1 MKKVKAADEK
11 MVDEWIPTTCGIC
24 YACCPIRVR
33 VINGIPVKIE
43 GDPRSSLSQ
52 GAVCGK
58 GSGAITVVN
67 DPNRI
72 NKPLKRTN
80 PEKGIGIDPKWQEIS
95 WDEAL
100 DFVAGKLKEIYDED
114 PRQLKPN
121 HMPAQGPYCQPP
133 LWAFAHAFGS
143 SPNESAASGGMMCGN
158 AAHFVAGLT
167 HGAWSHACDFERCN
181 YLIHFGASKGH
192 AAGHGSNHLM
202 RGMADARARGMKQ
215 IAFDPVCNF
224 VAGKATRW
232 VPIIPG
238 TDLVVVLAMMN
249 VILNELN
256 TWDDVFVK
264 TRTNGP
270 YIIGPDKHFIRE
282 SKTNKPFVWD
292 AKEGKAKTWDDPT
305 IREFALEGTY
315 KVNGIDG
322 TPAFQLLREH
332 VKQYTPEMASEISTV
347 PSATIRKIAEE
358 FVTEAR
364 IGSTITIKGKAF
376 PFRPVAA
383 ITFRGI
389 NGHKNAFNSI
399 AAIHMLNMVVGA
411 MDVPGGA
418 VGWPTR
424 CFGYEK
430 SGRPRYEPSVDPV
443 DGMLLAGW
451 WWGEVG
457 RGMRLRHTMW
467 PITPP
472 SYPENS
478 LGLRSLYSWVNDSPF
493 FFSSDR
499 EELWKKMEIPYRYK
513 GWMNWGTNLIMS
525 AGNLDNISDT
535 LKKIPFVFTFDIYL
549 SEFTDF
555 CDIVLPDTS
564 YLESLSIDENLHVG
578 YNGPIGMAD
587 WSFHLRQPV
596 TKVKGERR
604 AMPEVL
610 LDLAGRM
617 GPEFKKKY
625 LHYMN
630 MFWALEGK
638 NTLDVEKDY
647 TWEQIN
653 DKICRNFFSDEHGL
667 EWFKKNGGLEWP
679 KKPEEAFWRY
689 EIGARVPLY
698 WEFVLGMGE
707 KVREIAEPRGINL
720 DWGQF
725 TALPTYTPCHPD
737 DGKSAE
743 YDLYAITYRDILH
756 SGSATHQHP
765 EIDQMA
771 MMNPYSHYII
781 VNEDVGKVKGLKD
794 GQMVYVESDAGRR
807 VKGRVKLMQGIHPKI
822 IAFAATSGHWSKHMP
837 IAFGKGVH
845 FNNLLEIDKDHID
858 SVSLSVEASIRV
870 KILPAKEEEND

>member
-1 MKKVKAADEK
+1 MKKAEVTDGE
-11 MVDEWIPTTCGIC
+11 MVDEWISTTCGIC
-24 YACCPIRVR
+24 YACCPIKVH
-33 VINGIPVKIE
+33 VVNGIPVKIE
-43 GDPRSSLSQ
+43 GDPRSSISQ

-58 GSGAITVVN
+58 GAGSMTVVT

-80 PEKGIGIDPKWQEIS
+80 PEKGIGIDPEWQEIT

-100 DFVAGKLKEIYDED
+100 NTIASKLKEIYDED

-121 HMPAQGPYCQPP
+121 IMPAQGPYCQPP

-143 SPNESAASGGMMCGN
+143 PNESAASGGMICGN

-167 HGAWSHACDFERCN
+167 HGAWSHTCDFENCN

-192 AAGHGSNHLM
+192 AAGHGANQLM

-238 TDLVVVLAMMN
+238 TDLMVVLAMLN
-249 VILNELN
+249 VILNELQ
-256 TWDDVFVK
+256 TWDDVFIK
-264 TRTNGP
+264 TKTNGP
-270 YIIGPDKHFIRE
+270 YLIGSDKLYIRDRQ
-282 SKTNKPFVWD
+282 TNKPLVWD

-305 IREFALEGTY
+305 VKDFALEGSY
-315 KVNGIDG
+315 EVNGTKG

-332 VKQYTPEMASEISTV
+332 LKQYTPEMASEESSV
-347 PSATIRKIAEE
+347 PAATIYKIAEE
-358 FVTEAR
+358 FVKEAR
-364 IGSTITIKGKAF
+364 IGSTIAIKGKTF

-383 ITFRGI
+383 VTFRGV

-399 AAIHMLNMVVGA
+399 AAIHILNMVVGA

-424 CFGYEK
+424 CFGFEK
-430 SGRPRYEPSVDPV
+430 TGRPCYEPSFDPV

-467 PITPP
+467 PIASP
-472 SYPENS
+472 SFPENS
-478 LGLRSLYSWVNDSPF
+478 LGLKNLYTWVNDSPF

-499 EELWKKMEIPYRYK
+499 EEIWKKMGLSYRFK
-513 GWMNWGTNLIMS
+513 AWMNWGTNLIMS
-525 AGNLDNISDT
+525 GGNLDNISDT

-564 YLESLSIDENLHVG
+564 FLESLSIDENLHVG
-578 YNGPIGMAD
+578 YNGPIGMSD

-596 TKVKGERR
+596 TAISGERR
-604 AMPEVL
+604 SMPEVL
-610 LDLAGRM
+610 LDLAGRI
-617 GPEFKKKY
+617 GPEYRKKY
-625 LHYMN
+625 LHYLN
-630 MFWALEGK
+630 LFWALEGK
-638 NTLDVEKDY
+638 NALDEEKEY

-653 DKICRNFFSDEHGL
+653 DSICKNFFGDEHDL
-667 EWFKKNGGLEWP
+667 SWFKKNGGLEWP

-689 EIGARVPLY
+689 EISARVPLY
-698 WEFVLGMGE
+698 WEFIIGMGE
-707 KVREIAEPRGINL
+707 KVKEIAEPRGLNL
-720 DWGQF
+720 DWRQF
-725 TALPTYTPCHPD
+725 TPLPTYFACHPD
-737 DGKSAE
+737 DSKSAE

-765 EIDQMA
+765 EIDRVSQ
-771 MMNPYSHYII
+771 MNPYSNFII
-781 VNEDVGKVKGLKD
+781 VNEDVGKEKGLKD
-794 GQMVYVESDAGRR
+794 GQLVWVESETGRR
-807 VKGRVKLMQGIHPKI
+807 AKGRIKLMQSIHPRV

-845 FNNLLEIDKDHID
+845 FNDLLEIDKDHID
-858 SVSLSVEASIRV
+858 PVSLSVEASIRV
-870 KILPAKEEEND
+870 KIHSAKED